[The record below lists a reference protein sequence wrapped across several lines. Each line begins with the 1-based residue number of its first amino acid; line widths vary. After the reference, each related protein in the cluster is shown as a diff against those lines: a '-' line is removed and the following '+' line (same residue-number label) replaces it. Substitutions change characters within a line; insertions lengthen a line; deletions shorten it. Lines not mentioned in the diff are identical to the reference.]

1 MIRVE
6 SVNKRYPGA
15 EVDVLKGVDLEVNE
29 GDFVSIVGRSGS
41 GKTTLLNLVGA
52 LDGSFE
58 GSITVADTKLGSLD
72 DTAASLFRSRAVG
85 FVFQAYHL
93 LEHLTC
99 RENVALAALFTRGA
113 DAAAAAEV
121 RRRADD
127 LLREVGLDGYGSRHP
142 GSLSGGERQRVALA
156 RALFCDPPLL
166 LCDEPT
172 GNLDLETGRE
182 VLELIGALHRE
193 RGVTVLA
200 VTHDGAM
207 TSMADRVYELT
218 DGVLAPASEENR

>member
-6 SVNKRYPGA
+6 SVSKRYPGA
-15 EVDVLKGVDLEVNE
+15 EVDVLRDVHFEVEE

-52 LDGSFE
+52 LDGSFD
-58 GSITVADTKLGSLD
+58 GSITVADTKLGALD
-72 DTAASLFRSRAVG
+72 DAAASAFRNRTVG

-99 RENVALAALFTRGA
+99 RENVALSALFARGSGA
-113 DAAAAAEV
+113 TSAAEV

-127 LLREVGLDGYGSRHP
+127 LLQEVGLAGCGPRRP

-156 RALFCDPPLL
+156 RALYRDPPLL

-182 VLELIGALHRE
+182 VLELLGELHRE
-193 RGVTVLA
+193 RGVTIVA
-200 VTHDGAM
+200 ATHDGAM
-207 TSMADRVYELT
+207 TSMANRVFELT
-218 DGVLAPASEENR
+218 DGVLAPAAEDE